1 MPGERRGNVDGI
13 NARRIKAPFGASQQ
27 FYCSTKAKVKQPC
40 EGERGK
46 VC

>member
-27 FYCSTKAKVKQPC
+27 INHSTN
-40 EGERGK
+40 GK
-46 VC
+46 VLQYQ